1 MAATRSAPTAAET
14 SNRTWTVSD
23 GISALA
29 PMANFSRIDIYPGIP
44 RMYSRCRIRS
54 SPSASRNPSA
64 SWLRQSR
71 DDTHDHIL

>member
-1 MAATRSAPTAAET
+1 
-14 SNRTWTVSD
+14 
-23 GISALA
+23 
-29 PMANFSRIDIYPGIP
+29 MANFSRIDIYPGIP